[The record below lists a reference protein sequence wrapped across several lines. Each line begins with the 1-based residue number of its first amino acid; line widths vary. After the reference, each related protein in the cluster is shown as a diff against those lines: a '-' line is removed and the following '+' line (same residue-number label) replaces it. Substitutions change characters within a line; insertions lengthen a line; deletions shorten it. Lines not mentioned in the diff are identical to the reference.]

1 MNLFSPR
8 CVPPTQLLLLFA
20 LCASPLCALAQPLPD
35 GTSESATETPGQAG
49 EVANDTAGEASG
61 NEASSSTAP
70 GQAEARR
77 SGRTPRPPAEP
88 RFDIQLTTAD
98 AELRDFL
105 SRNLELQRFQRLRD
119 LDDTELGRLLTNAP
133 ANLRD
138 LLGTRGHFAPVID
151 IALTPSAP
159 GVTTHP
165 LGTVVIQV
173 DPGPLTRIGSSN
185 VYFKGDIAEAS
196 EATQQRQAI
205 RANSEK
211 ATGLAFTQPT
221 WDRVKSGALRELNA
235 QRYPRGRIA
244 NSLADIDTTTQ
255 SAHLH
260 VEIES
265 GPPVRIGEIR
275 VEGAE
280 RYDAV
285 SIERMARLVGLT
297 PGSDYDLEKLQAAQQ
312 RVADS
317 GYYGSVFAYV
327 DLDSGEEAAP
337 VVVQVRENLKQKLT
351 LGVGGSTDNGPRL
364 SVEHSNLRVPGIGWR
379 AQSKLQYERN
389 DQLLSTD
396 WTAPLEA
403 DGWRWGTG
411 ARAARQLDD
420 FTTTTSQRLSL
431 GKSQETPD
439 LDRTRFVQ
447 YDRAVAVNP
456 VLPLAEGEDAKEAI
470 SANVGWTWR
479 RFDSVPFP
487 NSGYG
492 LSVTLGAGTTLG
504 SVQRP
509 FLRTQVRWLGY
520 LPLDGVERLA
530 APVGTA
536 SETPTTTGRAG
547 RLALR
552 VQGGAVTAAD
562 DAPLPRTLLF
572 LAGGDNSVRGYG
584 LRDIGIPQ
592 ADGGVA
598 PGRYMAVGSLEW
610 QRPIWRDGVR
620 TPWESVVFVD
630 AGAVA
635 DKETDLRAKVGVGAG
650 VRYNSPVGPLQ
661 MDLAYGVDTKRLRLH
676 LSVGFSF

>member
-1 MNLFSPR
+1 MNLLPPR
-8 CVPPTQLLLLFA
+8 CVRPTQLLLLAA
-20 LCASPLCALAQPLPD
+20 LGLVPLWTRAQAQPVESTEPATEAPARAAEGAGETASPA
-35 GTSESATETPGQAG
+35 
-49 EVANDTAGEASG
+49 
-61 NEASSSTAP
+61 STAAP
-70 GQAEARR
+70 ASEATPNRANR
-77 SGRTPRPPAEP
+77 PPRPPAEP
-88 RFDIQLTTAD
+88 RFDILLKTAED
-98 AELRDFL
+98 ELSDFL
-105 SRNLELQRFQRLRD
+105 SRNLELRRYQRLRD
-119 LDDTELGRLLTNAP
+119 LDDNELGRLLANAP

-138 LLGTRGHFAPVID
+138 LLGTRGYFEPVID
-151 IALTPSAP
+151 IVLTPPASGAS
-159 GVTTHP
+159 THP
-165 LGTVVIQV
+165 LGTVTIQV
-173 DPGPLTRIGSSN
+173 DPGPVTRIASSN
-185 VYFKGDIAEAS
+185 VYFKGDIADA
-196 EATQQRQAI
+196 AAAAQQRENI
-205 RANSEK
+205 RSNSEK
-211 ATGLAFTQPT
+211 ATGLAFSQPT
-221 WDRVKSGALRELNA
+221 WDRVKSGALRELTA

-244 NSLADIDTTTQ
+244 NSLADIDTTTK

-260 VEIES
+260 VELES
-265 GPPVRIGEIR
+265 GPPVQIGDIR

-285 SIERMARLVGLT
+285 SIERMAHLAGLT

-327 DLDSGEEAAP
+327 DLDSGEATAP

-364 SVEHSNLRVPGIGWR
+364 SAEHSNLRVPGLGWR
-379 AQSKLQYERN
+379 ASSKLQYERN

-396 WTAPLEA
+396 WSAPLQA
-403 DGWRWGTG
+403 DGWRWRTG
-411 ARAARQLDD
+411 ARAARQVDD
-420 FTTTTSQRLSL
+420 FTTTTSQRFTI
-431 GKSQETPD
+431 GESQETPD
-439 LDRTRFVQ
+439 LDRTRYVQ
-447 YDRAVAVNP
+447 YDRAVAENP
-456 VLPLAEGEDAKEAI
+456 VLRLAEGEDAKEAT
-470 SANVGWTWR
+470 SANVGWTR
-479 RFDSVPFP
+479 RSFDSVPFP
-487 NSGYG
+487 NSRHG
-492 LSVTLGAGTTLG
+492 LGVTLGVGTTLG
-504 SVQRP
+504 SARRP
-509 FLRTQVRWLGY
+509 FLRTEVRWLGY
-520 LPLDGVERLA
+520 LPLDAVERLA
-530 APVGTA
+530 TSVLAPA
-536 SETPTTTGRAG
+536 DSPATTGRAG

-661 MDLAYGVDTKRLRLH
+661 VDLAYGVDTKRVRLH

>member
-1 MNLFSPR
+1 MTLFFPR
-8 CVPPTQLLLLFA
+8 CVRSTQLLLLAA
-20 LCASPLCALAQPLPD
+20 LGTLPLWTMAQPLPVQS
-35 GTSESATETPGQAG
+35 SEPTAEATAGDAAAAG
-49 EVANDTAGEASG
+49 EVASPA
-61 NEASSSTAP
+61 STAEP
-70 GQAEARR
+70 A
-77 SGRTPRPPAEP
+77 GRNTPDRANRPPRPPAEP
-88 RFDIQLTTAD
+88 RFDIQVETAVD
-98 AELRDFL
+98 ELADFL
-105 SRNLELQRFQRLRD
+105 SRNLELQRYRRLRD
-119 LDDTELGRLLTNAP
+119 LDDNELGRLLANAP

-138 LLGTRGHFAPVID
+138 LLGTRGYFAPVID
-151 IALTPSAP
+151 ITLAP
-159 GVTTHP
+159 ADPGATTHP
-165 LGTVVIQV
+165 LGKVTIQV

-185 VYFKGDIAEAS
+185 VYFKGDIADAAEAA
-196 EATQQRQAI
+196 EQRETI
-205 RANSEK
+205 RSGSEK
-211 ATGLAFTQPT
+211 ATGQAFTQPT
-221 WDRVKSGALRELNA
+221 WDRVKSAALRELTA

-265 GPPVRIGEIR
+265 GPPVQIGDIR

-285 SIERMARLVGLT
+285 SIERMARLSGLT
-297 PGSDYDLEKLQAAQQ
+297 PGSDYNLEKLQAAQQ

-327 DLDSGEEAAP
+327 DLDSGEDTAP

-351 LGVGGSTDNGPRL
+351 LGVGASTNNGPRL
-364 SVEHSNLRVPGIGWR
+364 SAEHSNLRVPGLGWR
-379 AQSKLQYERN
+379 ALSKLQYERN

-396 WTAPLEA
+396 WSAPLGA

-411 ARAARQLDD
+411 ARAARQIDD

-456 VLPLAEGEDAKEAI
+456 VLRLAEGEDAKEAI
-470 SANVGWTWR
+470 SANVGWTMR
-479 RFDSVPFP
+479 NFDSVPFP

-492 LSVTLGAGTTLG
+492 LGVTLGAGTTLG
-504 SVQRP
+504 SAQRP

-520 LPLDGVERLA
+520 LPLDRVEELA
-530 APVGTA
+530 ASVGT
-536 SETPTTTGRAG
+536 SSDTPTTPTGRAG

-552 VQGGAVTAAD
+552 LEGGAVTAAD

-598 PGRYMAVGSLEW
+598 PGRYMAVASLEW
-610 QRPIWRDGVR
+610 QRPIWREGVR

-635 DKETDLRAKVGVGAG
+635 NKETDLRAKVGVGAG

-661 MDLAYGVDTKRLRLH
+661 VDLAYGVDTKRLRLH

>member
-1 MNLFSPR
+1 MNLLPPR
-8 CVPPTQLLLLFA
+8 CVRPTQLLLLAA
-20 LCASPLCALAQPLPD
+20 LGLVPLWTRAQAQPVESTEPATEAPARAAEGAGETASPA
-35 GTSESATETPGQAG
+35 
-49 EVANDTAGEASG
+49 
-61 NEASSSTAP
+61 STAAP
-70 GQAEARR
+70 ASEATPNRANR
-77 SGRTPRPPAEP
+77 PPRPPAEP
-88 RFDIQLTTAD
+88 RFDILLKTAED
-98 AELRDFL
+98 ELSDFL
-105 SRNLELQRFQRLRD
+105 SRNLELRRYQRLRD
-119 LDDTELGRLLTNAP
+119 LDDNELGRLLANAP

-138 LLGTRGHFAPVID
+138 LLGTRGYFEPVID
-151 IALTPSAP
+151 IVLTPSAP
-159 GVTTHP
+159 GATTHP
-165 LGTVVIQV
+165 LGTVTIQV
-173 DPGPLTRIGSSN
+173 DAGPVTRIASSN
-185 VYFKGDIAEAS
+185 VYFKGDIAESA
-196 EATQQRQAI
+196 AAAKQRETI
-205 RANSEK
+205 RSNSEK
-211 ATGLAFTQPT
+211 ATGLAFSQPT
-221 WDRVKSGALRELNA
+221 WDRVKSGALRGLTA

-244 NSLADIDTTTQ
+244 NSLADIDTTTK

-260 VEIES
+260 VELES
-265 GPPVRIGEIR
+265 GPPVQIGDIR

-285 SIERMARLVGLT
+285 SIERMAHLAGLT

-327 DLDSGEEAAP
+327 DLDTGEAAAP

-364 SVEHSNLRVPGIGWR
+364 SAEHSNLRVPGLGWR
-379 AQSKLQYERN
+379 ASSKLQYERN

-396 WTAPLEA
+396 WSAPLQA
-403 DGWRWGTG
+403 DGWRWRTG
-411 ARAARQLDD
+411 ARAARQVDD
-420 FTTTTSQRLSL
+420 FTTTTSQRFTI
-431 GKSQETPD
+431 GESQETPD
-439 LDRTRFVQ
+439 LDRTRYVQ
-447 YDRAVAVNP
+447 YDRAVAENP
-456 VLPLAEGEDAKEAI
+456 VLRLAEGEDAKEAI
-470 SANVGWTWR
+470 SANVGWTR
-479 RFDSVPFP
+479 RSFDSVPFP

-492 LSVTLGAGTTLG
+492 LGVTLGVGTTLG
-504 SVQRP
+504 SARRP
-509 FLRTQVRWLGY
+509 FLRTEVRWLGY
-520 LPLDGVERLA
+520 LPLDAVERLA
-530 APVGTA
+530 TSVLAPA
-536 SETPTTTGRAG
+536 DSPATTGRAG

-661 MDLAYGVDTKRLRLH
+661 VDLAYGVDTKRLRLH

>member
-1 MNLFSPR
+1 MNLFDPR
-8 CVPPTQLLLLFA
+8 CVRPTQLLLLAA
-20 LCASPLCALAQPLPD
+20 LSMSPLWTQAQPRPDDAAQPATGSPDPAAEAADAEAASPASALPGAVQGGAAAPD
-35 GTSESATETPGQAG
+35 R
-49 EVANDTAGEASG
+49 AN
-61 NEASSSTAP
+61 
-70 GQAEARR
+70 R
-77 SGRTPRPPAEP
+77 SRRPPAEA
-88 RFDIQLTTAD
+88 RFDIQVNTAEKEL
-98 AELRDFL
+98 AEFL
-105 SRNLELQRFQRLRD
+105 SRNLELQRYQRLRD
-119 LDDTELGRLLTNAP
+119 LDDTELGRLLANAP

-138 LLGTRGHFAPVID
+138 LLGTLGYFEPVID
-151 IALTPSAP
+151 IVLTPPAP
-159 GVTTHP
+159 GATTHP
-165 LGTVVIQV
+165 LGTVKIQV
-173 DPGPLTRIGSSN
+173 DPGPETRIASSN
-185 VYFKGDIAEAS
+185 VYFKGDIADAV
-196 EATQQRQAI
+196 AAAQQRETI

-221 WDRVKSGALRELNA
+221 WDRVKSGALRELTA

-244 NSLADIDTTTQ
+244 NSLADIDTTTK

-260 VEIES
+260 VELES
-265 GPPVRIGEIR
+265 GPPVQIGDIR

-285 SIERMARLVGLT
+285 SIERMARLAGLT

-327 DLDSGEEAAP
+327 DLDSGEATAP

-364 SVEHSNLRVPGIGWR
+364 SAEHTNLRVPGLGWR
-379 AQSKLQYERN
+379 AHSKLQYERN

-396 WTAPLEA
+396 WSAPLEA
-403 DGWRWGTG
+403 DGWRWGIG
-411 ARAARQLDD
+411 ARAARQVDD
-420 FTTTTSQRLSL
+420 FTTTTSQRLTV

-447 YDRAVAVNP
+447 YDRAVAANT
-456 VLPLAEGEDAKEAI
+456 VLRLAEGEDAKEAI
-470 SANVGWTWR
+470 SANVGWTR
-479 RFDSVPFP
+479 RSFDSVPYP

-492 LSVTLGAGTTLG
+492 LGVTLGAGTTLG

-509 FLRTQVRWLGY
+509 FLRTELRWLGY
-520 LPLDGVERLA
+520 LPLDAVERLA
-530 APVGTA
+530 KSALAPTDNTA
-536 SETPTTTGRAG
+536 TTGRAG

-584 LRDIGIPQ
+584 LRDIGVPQ
-592 ADGGVA
+592 PDGGVA

-635 DKETDLRAKVGVGAG
+635 DEATDLRAKVGVGAG

-661 MDLAYGVDTKRLRLH
+661 VDLAYGVDTKRVRLH

>member
-1 MNLFSPR
+1 MNLPPPR
-8 CVPPTQLLLLFA
+8 CVRTAQLLLLAA
-20 LCASPLCALAQPLPD
+20 LGTNPIWALAQAVTADSTERTPVTQGGAGETAGD
-35 GTSESATETPGQAG
+35 GSGDEASPAATPGQATP
-49 EVANDTAGEASG
+49 NR
-61 NEASSSTAP
+61 P
-70 GQAEARR
+70 QR
-77 SGRTPRPPAEP
+77 SPRPPAEP
-88 RFDIQLTTAD
+88 RFDIQLTTAE

-105 SRNLELQRFQRLRD
+105 SRNLELQRYQRLRD
-119 LDDTELGRLLTNAP
+119 LDDTELGRLLVNAP

-138 LLGTRGHFAPVID
+138 LLGTRGYFAPVID
-151 IALTPSAP
+151 IALKPADP
-159 GVTTHP
+159 EATTHP
-165 LGTVVIQV
+165 LGTVTIQV

-185 VYFKGDIAEAS
+185 VYFKGDIAEAP
-196 EATQQRQAI
+196 EAAAQREAI
-205 RANSEK
+205 RAGT
-211 ATGLAFTQPT
+211 ATVSGQPFTQPT
-221 WDRVKSGALRELNA
+221 WDRVKSRALRELTA

-244 NSLADIDTTTQ
+244 NSLADIDTSSQ

-265 GPPVRIGEIR
+265 GPPVQISDIR

-285 SIERMARLVGLT
+285 GIERMARLAGLI

-327 DLDSGEEAAP
+327 DLDSGEATAP

-364 SVEHSNLRVPGIGWR
+364 SAEHSNLRVPGLGWR
-379 AQSKLQYERN
+379 ANSKLQYERN

-396 WTAPLEA
+396 WSAPLAA
-403 DGWRWGTG
+403 DGWRWRTG
-411 ARAARQLDD
+411 ARAARQLDN
-420 FTTTTSQRLSL
+420 FTTTTSQRVTL
-431 GKSQETPD
+431 GQSQETPD

-456 VLPLAEGEDAKEAI
+456 VLRLAEGEDAKEAI
-470 SANVGWTWR
+470 SANVGWTRR

-487 NSGYG
+487 NSGHG
-492 LSVTLGAGTTLG
+492 LGVTLGLGTTLG

-509 FLRTQVRWLGY
+509 FLRTEVRWLGY
-520 LPLDGVERLA
+520 LPLDGAERLVA
-530 APVGTA
+530 SLGTPSGEPRPA
-536 SETPTTTGRAG
+536 GRSG

-552 VQGGAVTAAD
+552 LQGGAITAAD

-610 QRPIWRDGVR
+610 QRPIWRDEVR
-620 TPWESVVFVD
+620 TAWESVVFVD

-635 DKETDLRAKVGVGAG
+635 NQPGDLRAKVGVGAG

-661 MDLAYGVDTKRLRLH
+661 VDLAYGVDAKRLRLH

>member
-1 MNLFSPR
+1 MNLLPPR
-8 CVPPTQLLLLFA
+8 CVRPTQLLLLAA
-20 LCASPLCALAQPLPD
+20 LGLVPLWTRAQAQPVESTEPATEAPARAAEGAGETASPA
-35 GTSESATETPGQAG
+35 
-49 EVANDTAGEASG
+49 
-61 NEASSSTAP
+61 STAAP
-70 GQAEARR
+70 ASEATPNRANR
-77 SGRTPRPPAEP
+77 PPRPPAEP
-88 RFDIQLTTAD
+88 RFDILLKTAED
-98 AELRDFL
+98 ELSDFL
-105 SRNLELQRFQRLRD
+105 SRNLELRRYQRLRD
-119 LDDTELGRLLTNAP
+119 LDDNELGRLLANAP

-138 LLGTRGHFAPVID
+138 LLGTRGYFEPVID
-151 IALTPSAP
+151 IVLTPPASGAS
-159 GVTTHP
+159 THP
-165 LGTVVIQV
+165 LGTVTIQV
-173 DPGPLTRIGSSN
+173 DPGPVTRIASSN
-185 VYFKGDIAEAS
+185 VYFKGDIAEA
-196 EATQQRQAI
+196 AAAAKQRETI
-205 RANSEK
+205 RSNSEK
-211 ATGLAFTQPT
+211 ATGLAFSQPT
-221 WDRVKSGALRELNA
+221 WDRVKSGALRELTA

-244 NSLADIDTTTQ
+244 NSLADIDTTTK

-260 VEIES
+260 VELES
-265 GPPVRIGEIR
+265 GPPVQIGDIR

-285 SIERMARLVGLT
+285 SIERMAHLAGLT

-327 DLDSGEEAAP
+327 DLDTGEATAP

-364 SVEHSNLRVPGIGWR
+364 SAEHSNLRVPGLGWR
-379 AQSKLQYERN
+379 ASSKLQYERN

-396 WTAPLEA
+396 WSAPLQA
-403 DGWRWGTG
+403 DGWRWRTG
-411 ARAARQLDD
+411 ARAARQVDD
-420 FTTTTSQRLSL
+420 FTTTTSQRFTI
-431 GKSQETPD
+431 GESQETPD
-439 LDRTRFVQ
+439 LDRTRYVQ
-447 YDRAVAVNP
+447 YDRAVAENP
-456 VLPLAEGEDAKEAI
+456 VLRLAEGEDAKEAI
-470 SANVGWTWR
+470 SANVGWTR
-479 RFDSVPFP
+479 RSFDSVPFP

-492 LSVTLGAGTTLG
+492 LGVTLGVGTTLG
-504 SVQRP
+504 SARRP
-509 FLRTQVRWLGY
+509 FLRTEVRWLGY
-520 LPLDGVERLA
+520 LPLDAVERLA
-530 APVGTA
+530 TSVLAPA
-536 SETPTTTGRAG
+536 DSPATTGRAG

-661 MDLAYGVDTKRLRLH
+661 VDLAYGVDTKRLRLH

>member
-1 MNLFSPR
+1 MNLLPPR
-8 CVPPTQLLLLFA
+8 CVRPTQLLLLAA
-20 LCASPLCALAQPLPD
+20 LGLVPLWTRAQAQPVESTEPATEAPARAAEGAGETASPA
-35 GTSESATETPGQAG
+35 
-49 EVANDTAGEASG
+49 
-61 NEASSSTAP
+61 STAAP
-70 GQAEARR
+70 ASEATPNRANR
-77 SGRTPRPPAEP
+77 PPRPPAEP
-88 RFDIQLTTAD
+88 RFDILLKTAED
-98 AELRDFL
+98 ELSDFL
-105 SRNLELQRFQRLRD
+105 SRNLELRRYQRLRD
-119 LDDTELGRLLTNAP
+119 LDDNELGRLLANAP

-138 LLGTRGHFAPVID
+138 LLGTRGYFEPVID
-151 IALTPSAP
+151 IVLTPPASGA
-159 GVTTHP
+159 TTHP
-165 LGTVVIQV
+165 LGTVTIQV
-173 DPGPLTRIGSSN
+173 DPGPVTRIASSN
-185 VYFKGDIAEAS
+185 VYFKGDIAEA
-196 EATQQRQAI
+196 AAAAKQRENI
-205 RANSEK
+205 RSNSDK
-211 ATGLAFTQPT
+211 ATGLAFSQPT
-221 WDRVKSGALRELNA
+221 WDRVKSGALRELTA

-244 NSLADIDTTTQ
+244 NSLADIDTTTK

-260 VEIES
+260 VELES
-265 GPPVRIGEIR
+265 GPPVQIGDIR

-285 SIERMARLVGLT
+285 SIERMAHLAGLT

-327 DLDSGEEAAP
+327 DLDTGEAAAP

-364 SVEHSNLRVPGIGWR
+364 SAEHSNLRVPGLGWR
-379 AQSKLQYERN
+379 ASSKLQYERN

-396 WTAPLEA
+396 WSAPLQA
-403 DGWRWGTG
+403 DGWRWRTG
-411 ARAARQLDD
+411 ARAARQVDD
-420 FTTTTSQRLSL
+420 FTTTTSQRFTI
-431 GKSQETPD
+431 GESQETPD
-439 LDRTRFVQ
+439 LDRTRYVQ
-447 YDRAVAVNP
+447 YDRAVADNP
-456 VLPLAEGEDAKEAI
+456 VLRLAEGEDAKEAI
-470 SANVGWTWR
+470 SANVGWTR
-479 RFDSVPFP
+479 RSFDSVPFP

-492 LSVTLGAGTTLG
+492 LGVTLGVGTTLG
-504 SVQRP
+504 SARRP
-509 FLRTQVRWLGY
+509 FLRTEVRWLGY
-520 LPLDGVERLA
+520 LPLDAVERLA
-530 APVGTA
+530 TSVLAPA
-536 SETPTTTGRAG
+536 DSPATTGRAG

-635 DKETDLRAKVGVGAG
+635 NEATDLRAKVGVGAG

-661 MDLAYGVDTKRLRLH
+661 VDLAYGVDTKRLRLH

>member
-1 MNLFSPR
+1 MNLFPPR
-8 CVPPTQLLLLFA
+8 CVRPTQLLLLAA
-20 LCASPLCALAQPLPD
+20 LGTLPLWSMAQPLPD
-35 GTSESATETPGQAG
+35 PSAGPVAEPTTETPIRETSGAGGAASPEATAAPAGQSTPDR
-49 EVANDTAGEASG
+49 ANR
-61 NEASSSTAP
+61 P
-70 GQAEARR
+70 
-77 SGRTPRPPAEP
+77 PRPPAEP
-88 RFDIQLTTAD
+88 RFDIQLKTAED
-98 AELRDFL
+98 ELADFL
-105 SRNLELQRFQRLRD
+105 SRNLDLQRFRRLRD
-119 LDDTELGRLLTNAP
+119 LDDNELGRLLANAP

-138 LLGTRGHFAPVID
+138 LLGTRGYFAPVID
-151 IALTPSAP
+151 IALKPPAQGATA
-159 GVTTHP
+159 HP
-165 LGTVVIQV
+165 LGTVTIQV
-173 DPGPLTRIGSSN
+173 DPGPVTQIASSN
-185 VYFKGDIAEAS
+185 VYFKGDIADAPEAA
-196 EATQQRQAI
+196 EQRETILTSSA
-205 RANSEK
+205 K

-221 WDRVKSGALRELNA
+221 WDRVKSGALREVTA

-244 NSLADIDTTTQ
+244 NSLADIDTSTQ

-265 GPPVRIGEIR
+265 GPPVQIGDIR

-280 RYDAV
+280 RYDAIN
-285 SIERMARLVGLT
+285 IERMARLAGLT
-297 PGSDYDLEKLQAAQQ
+297 PGSDYNLEKLQAAQQ

-327 DLDSGEEAAP
+327 DLDSGEGAAP
-337 VVVQVRENLKQKLT
+337 VVVQVRENLKQKLS
-351 LGVGGSTDNGPRL
+351 LGLGGSTDNGPRL
-364 SVEHSNLRVPGIGWR
+364 SAEHSNLRVPGLGWR
-379 AQSKLQYERN
+379 AQSKIQYERN

-396 WTAPLEA
+396 WSAPLGA

-420 FTTTTSQRLSL
+420 FTTTTSQRLSM

-447 YDRAVAVNP
+447 YDRAVAENQ
-456 VLPLAEGEDAKEAI
+456 VLRLAEGDDAKEAI

-530 APVGTA
+530 ASVGTA
-536 SETPTTTGRAG
+536 SETPTATGRAG

-552 VQGGAVTAAD
+552 LQGGAVTAAD

-598 PGRYMAVGSLEW
+598 PGRFMAVASLEW
-610 QRPIWRDGVR
+610 QRPIWREGVR

-635 DKETDLRAKVGVGAG
+635 NKQTDLRAKVGVGAG

-661 MDLAYGVDTKRLRLH
+661 VDLAYGVDTKRLRLH